1 MYVGFYGL
9 KKEPFHI
16 TPDPDF
22 LFMSESHKQALGSI
36 IYGIEKK
43 KGFIAIT
50 GNVGVGK
57 TTIVRSYIEKEKSR
71 DLKVIYIF
79 NSNVTFEVLVRTVC
93 QELNLDTGDGDLS
106 ETVNRLHLDLIDK
119 YRTGRTVVLIIDE
132 AQNMPVETLENLR
145 MLSNLET
152 SKEKLIQIVL
162 IGQPEFDEM
171 LDRYELRQLKQRIA
185 IRTVISPLKRD
196 ESLAYIDHRL
206 FKAGLKN
213 KSVFTKNALRLIMRK
228 ANGIPRLLNV
238 LCDNALLTGYGY
250 HQNPVTSRI
259 AKEVIADFEKKK
271 GKSVLRWRFV
281 AFFSPII
288 LIAVLILS
296 LYKSAVF
303 SRLTNWDQHGSNNTR
318 GEQKVEKSK
327 PVVKRAPLVKQGPAP
342 NVQTSGATRVIKK
355 GDTLSGLVTDVYE
368 FDRRHPMNWKLIH
381 AVKENNPGIQD
392 VNRIKIGDKIVFPR
406 RLSDNWDRSEGNG
419 WRSPNIHGF
428 EG

>member
-57 TTIVRSYIEKEKSR
+57 TTIVRSYIEKEESR

-79 NSNVTFEVLVRTVC
+79 NSNITFEVLVGTIC
-93 QELNLDTGDGDLS
+93 QELNLDTRDGDLS
-106 ETVNRLHLDLIDK
+106 ETVNRLHLELIDK
-119 YRTGRTVVLIIDE
+119 YRTGRTIVLIIDE

-206 FKAGLKN
+206 SKAGLKN

-250 HQNPVTSRI
+250 QQNPVTSRI
-259 AKEVIADFEKKK
+259 AKEVIADFERKR
-271 GKSVLRWRFV
+271 GKSVLKWRFV

-288 LIAVLILS
+288 LVAVLILS
-296 LYKSAVF
+296 LYKSAVL
-303 SRLTNWDQHGSNNTR
+303 SRLADWDQHGSSGTR
-318 GEQKVEKSK
+318 GEQKAEKSK
-327 PVVKRAPLVKQGPAP
+327 PVVKRAQLVKQIPART
-342 NVQTSGATRVIKK
+342 VQPSATRVIKK
-355 GDTLSGLVTDVYE
+355 GDTLSELVTDIYE
-368 FDRRHPMNWKLIH
+368 FDRRHPMNWELIH

-392 VNRIKIGDKIVFPR
+392 INRIKIGDKIVFPHKSEMDP
-406 RLSDNWDRSEGNG
+406 LFHDEVDTKGKRSA
-419 WRSPNIHGF
+419 RK
-428 EG
+428 